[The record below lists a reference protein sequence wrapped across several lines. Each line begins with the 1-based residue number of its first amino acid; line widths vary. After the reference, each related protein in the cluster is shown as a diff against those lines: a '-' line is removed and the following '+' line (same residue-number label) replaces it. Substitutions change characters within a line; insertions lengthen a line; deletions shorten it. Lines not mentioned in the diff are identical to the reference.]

1 MAALK
6 VAYGYPISQTH
17 VDRLNALPGV
27 ELFDLV
33 GLLKAEK
40 DAASEHGPDS
50 PEATAARQSVD
61 DVISQ
66 IEIYYSASLPG
77 GLPKRAPNLKWLQYV
92 WDGIDLDVGPD
103 ILESP
108 IVITNARQL
117 SNRNIAEWVMMCIL
131 MFSKK
136 QPRLIAERRDKV
148 WSGDFYD
155 QMELEGQ
162 TVGVVGLGA
171 IGGDVARLSK
181 AFGMTVLATRRTVTA
196 RQYNVGDVDEVMPAS
211 ELDDLL
217 KRSDYIALCVP
228 GTPGTRQLI
237 TERELDLMGPTSF
250 LINIARGSVVDE
262 DALTRGPQREPHCRR
277 RPRRF
282 RHRAPPPGQRAL
294 GLGQRDIRLAQG
306 RRRFRIRRPR
316 RRPLHPER
324 RALHQGRRP
333 YQPGRQESG
342 LLAPIP

>member
-1 MAALK
+1 MAPLK
-6 VAYGYPISQTH
+6 IAYGYPISQAH
-17 VDRLNALPGV
+17 IERLNAIPGV

-40 DAASEHGPDS
+40 DAASDHGPDS
-50 PEATAARQSVD
+50 PEAAAARQNVD
-61 DVISQ
+61 DVISR

-77 GLPKRAPNLKWLQYV
+77 GLPARAPNLKWLQYV

-108 IVITNARQL
+108 IVITNARQM
-117 SNRNIAEWVMMCIL
+117 SNRNIAEWVMMSIL

-148 WSGDFYD
+148 WSGDFYN
-155 QMELEGQ
+155 QMELVGQ

-228 GTPGTRQLI
+228 GTPSTRELI
-237 TERELDLMGPTSF
+237 TERELDLIGPNSF
-250 LINIARGSVVDE
+250 LINVARGSVVDE
-262 DALTRGPQREPHCRR
+262 DALTRALKEDRIAGAGLDVFATEPLPQDSELWDLDNVIFASHKTGDVFGYDDRVATLFADNVEKYIKGEELVNLVDKK
-277 RPRRF
+277 
-282 RHRAPPPGQRAL
+282 AG
-294 GLGQRDIRLAQG
+294 
-306 RRRFRIRRPR
+306 
-316 RRPLHPER
+316 
-324 RALHQGRRP
+324 
-333 YQPGRQESG
+333 Y
-342 LLAPIP
+342 

>member
-6 VAYGYPISQTH
+6 IAYGYPISQAH
-17 VDRLNALPGV
+17 VERLNALPGV

-50 PEATAARQSVD
+50 PEATAARQNVD
-61 DVISQ
+61 DVIGQ

-92 WDGIDLDVGPD
+92 WDGIDLDVGLD

-117 SNRNIAEWVMMCIL
+117 SNLNIAEWVMMCIL

-148 WSGDFYD
+148 WSRDFYD
-155 QMELEGQ
+155 QIELVGQ

-181 AFGMTVLATRRTVTA
+181 ALGMNVLATRRTVTG

-211 ELDDLL
+211 DLNDLL
-217 KRSDYIALCVP
+217 KRSDYVALCVP

-262 DALTRGPQREPHCRR
+262 DALTRALKENRIAGAGLDVFATEPLPQDSELWDLDNVIFASHKSGDVFGYDDRVADLFTRNV
-277 RPRRF
+277 
-282 RHRAPPPGQRAL
+282 
-294 GLGQRDIRLAQG
+294 
-306 RRRFRIRRPR
+306 
-316 RRPLHPER
+316 ER
-324 RALHQGRRP
+324 YIKGEELINLVDKKAG
-333 YQPGRQESG
+333 Y
-342 LLAPIP
+342 

>member
-6 VAYGYPISQTH
+6 IAYGYPIAQTY
-17 VDRLNALPGV
+17 VDKLNALPGV

-33 GLLKAEK
+33 GLLKSEK
-40 DAASEHGPDS
+40 DAASDHGPDS
-50 PEATAARQSVD
+50 PEATAARQNVD
-61 DVISQ
+61 DVIGQ

-92 WDGIDLDVGPD
+92 WDGIDLDVGQD

-136 QPRLIAERRDKV
+136 QPHLIAERRDKV

-181 AFGMTVLATRRTVTA
+181 AFGMKVLATRRTVTG

-262 DALTRGPQREPHCRR
+262 DAMT
-277 RPRRF
+277 
-282 RHRAPPPGQRAL
+282 RAL
-294 GLGQRDIRLAQG
+294 KENRIAGAGLDVFATE
-306 RRRFRIRRPR
+306 
-316 RRPLHPER
+316 PLPQDSELWDLDNVIFASHKAGDVFGYDDRVADLFTRNVER
-324 RALHQGRRP
+324 YINGEDLINLVDKKAG
-333 YQPGRQESG
+333 Y
-342 LLAPIP
+342 

>member
-1 MAALK
+1 MAGLK
-6 VAYGYPISQTH
+6 IAHGYPIAQTYI
-17 VDRLNALPGV
+17 DRLNALPGV
-27 ELFDLV
+27 EVIDIV
-33 GLLKAEK
+33 GILEAEK
-40 DAASEHGPDS
+40 DAISEHGPDS
-50 PEATAARQSVD
+50 SEAAAARQKVD
-61 DVISQ
+61 DVIGE

-92 WDGIDLDVGPD
+92 WDGIDLDVGED

-117 SNRNIAEWVMMCIL
+117 TNLNIAEWVVMCIL

-136 QPRLIAERRDKV
+136 QHQLIAERREKF
-148 WSGDFYD
+148 WNTDFYE
-155 QMELEGQ
+155 QTELDGK

-181 AFGMTVLATRRTVTA
+181 ALGMTVLATRRTATG

-217 KRSDYIALCVP
+217 KRSDYVALCVP

-237 TERELDLMGPTSF
+237 GQRELDIMGPTSF

-262 DALTRGPQREPHCRR
+262 EALTSALKENRIAGAGLDVFATEPLPQDSELWDLDNVIFASHK
-277 RPRRF
+277 
-282 RHRAPPPGQRAL
+282 AGDVL
-294 GLGQRDIRLAQG
+294 GYNDRVADLFTKNVEHYIKGEDLINLVDKKAG
-306 RRRFRIRRPR
+306 
-316 RRPLHPER
+316 
-324 RALHQGRRP
+324 
-333 YQPGRQESG
+333 Y
-342 LLAPIP
+342 

>member
-1 MAALK
+1 MAPLK
-6 VAYGYPISQTH
+6 IAYGYPISQAH

-33 GLLKAEK
+33 SLLKSEK
-40 DAASEHGPDS
+40 DTASEHGPDS

-155 QMELEGQ
+155 QMELEGK

-181 AFGMTVLATRRTVTA
+181 AFGMTVLATRRTVTG

-211 ELDDLL
+211 DLDDLL

-250 LINIARGSVVDE
+250 LVNIARGSVVDE
-262 DALTRGPQREPHCRR
+262 DALTRALKENRIAGAGLDVFATEPLPQDSELWDLDNVIFASHKAGDVKGYDDRVADL
-277 RPRRF
+277 F
-282 RHRAPPPGQRAL
+282 TQNV
-294 GLGQRDIRLAQG
+294 
-306 RRRFRIRRPR
+306 
-316 RRPLHPER
+316 ER
-324 RALHQGRRP
+324 YIKGEDLINLVDKKAG
-333 YQPGRQESG
+333 Y
-342 LLAPIP
+342 

>member
-1 MAALK
+1 MADLK
-6 VAYGYPISQTH
+6 IAYGYPISQSH

-27 ELFDLV
+27 ELFDIV

-50 PEATAARQSVD
+50 SEAAAARQNVD

-77 GLPKRAPNLKWLQYV
+77 GLPARAPNLRWLQYV

-108 IVITNARQL
+108 IVITNARQM
-117 SNRNIAEWVMMCIL
+117 SNLNIAEWVVMCIL

-136 QPRLIAERRDKV
+136 QPRLIAERREKL
-148 WSGDFYD
+148 WSTEFYD
-155 QMELEGQ
+155 QVELRGK

-171 IGGDVARLSK
+171 IGGDAARLCK
-181 AFGMTVLATRRTVTA
+181 AFGMTVLATRRTISG

-217 KRSDYIALCVP
+217 RRSDYVALCVP

-237 TERELDLMGPTSF
+237 GRRELDIMGPSSF
-250 LINIARGSVVDE
+250 LINVARGSVVDE
-262 DALTRGPQREPHCRR
+262 EALTLALKENRIAGAGLDVFATEPL
-277 RPRRF
+277 PRDSELWDLDNVIFASHKTGDVMGYDDRV
-282 RHRAPPPGQRAL
+282 AAL
-294 GLGQRDIRLAQG
+294 FADNV
-306 RRRFRIRRPR
+306 
-316 RRPLHPER
+316 ER
-324 RALHQGRRP
+324 YIKGEELVNLVDKKAG
-333 YQPGRQESG
+333 Y
-342 LLAPIP
+342 

>member
-1 MAALK
+1 MASLK
-6 VAYGYPISQTH
+6 IAYGYPISQTH
-17 VDRLNALPGV
+17 VDRLNTLPGV

-33 GLLKAEK
+33 GLLKSEK
-40 DAASEHGPDS
+40 DTASEHGPDS
-50 PEATAARQSVD
+50 PEATAARQNVD

-77 GLPKRAPNLKWLQYV
+77 GLPTRAPNLKWLQYV

-108 IVITNARQL
+108 IVITNAREL

-148 WSGDFYD
+148 WSSDFYD
-155 QMELEGQ
+155 QIELEGQ

-262 DALTRGPQREPHCRR
+262 DALTRALKENRIAGAGLDVFATEPLPQDSELWDLDNVIFASHKAGDVKGYDDRVADLFTRNV
-277 RPRRF
+277 
-282 RHRAPPPGQRAL
+282 
-294 GLGQRDIRLAQG
+294 
-306 RRRFRIRRPR
+306 
-316 RRPLHPER
+316 ER
-324 RALHQGRRP
+324 YIKGEDLINLVDKKAG
-333 YQPGRQESG
+333 Y
-342 LLAPIP
+342 